1 MSYTFFTRV
10 DRHYVPTEMAVGPW
24 GHGQLGGTSVCGLL
38 AHELETHRPGDD
50 FVPARFT
57 VDLFRPVLNEPILLR
72 SEVVRESRRIR
83 VVDASLVQDGQVRTR
98 ATAMY
103 LAQGEPPPGR
113 AWQAQRE
120 LPAPTP
126 EQAGPVGGP
135 PLFKSGNR
143 DWSRDFASGQNDE
156 RLCVWHNLNFLVDS
170 EPMSP
175 FERAAFIADAT
186 SMTCN
191 WGTEGIGYINC
202 DVTMTLTRLPA
213 STEVGLRAVDQVAS
227 EGISVGTAT
236 MYDRLGPLGSCVVS
250 GLANAHRQVDL
261 ASHAAARAVQVH
273 GR

>member
-1 MSYTFFTRV
+1 MSYTSFNRV
-10 DRHYVPTEMAVGPW
+10 DGQYVPTEMAIGPW
-24 GHGQLGGTSVCGLL
+24 GHGQLGGTSLCGLL

-50 FVPARFT
+50 FTPVRFT
-57 VDLFRPVLNEPILLR
+57 VDLFRPVLNEPIELR

-83 VVDASLVQDGQVRTR
+83 VVDAAIVQGGQVRTR

-103 LAQGEPPPGR
+103 LAQGEQPPGR
-113 AWQAQRE
+113 VWQAARD
-120 LPAPTP
+120 LPVPTP

-135 PLFKSGNR
+135 PLFKPGER
-143 DWSRDFASGQNDE
+143 DWTHDFASAQNDE
-156 RLCVWHNLNFLVDS
+156 RLCVWHNLGYLVDF

-175 FERAAFIADAT
+175 FERAAYIADAT

-213 STEVGLRAVDQVAS
+213 GTEVGLRAVDQVAAQ
-227 EGISVGTAT
+227 GISVGTAT
-236 MYDRLGPLGSCVVS
+236 MYDRLGPLGTCVVD
-250 GLANAHRQVDL
+250 GLANAQRQVDL
-261 ASHAAARAVQVH
+261 ASHAAERMVKVN